1 MVFGIARRSSML
13 IIMLGNLSNE
23 NGDGNKNGKNAI
35 GLDWPKN
42 NFACASRIFVQ
53 FFAFAA

>member
-23 NGDGNKNGKNAI
+23 NGDGNKNGKKAI

-42 NFACASRIFVQ
+42 KFACASRIFVQ

>member
-23 NGDGNKNGKNAI
+23 NGDGNKNGKKAI
-35 GLDWPKN
+35 GLDWPKK

>member
-23 NGDGNKNGKNAI
+23 NGDVNKNGKKAI
-35 GLDWPKN
+35 ALDWPKN
-42 NFACASRIFVQ
+42 NFACASRFFVQ

>member
-1 MVFGIARRSSML
+1 ML

-23 NGDGNKNGKNAI
+23 NGDVNKNGKKAI
-35 GLDWPKN
+35 ALDWPKN
-42 NFACASRIFVQ
+42 NFACASRFFVQ

>member
-23 NGDGNKNGKNAI
+23 NGDGNKNGKKAI

-42 NFACASRIFVQ
+42 KFACAPRIFVQ